1 MRVLMLVS
9 EAPPIKSGIARV
21 AGELTERLTGLG
33 VEIDVL
39 SANEIPRA
47 TFKEFRFSSLS
58 LRWRE
63 IQKRL
68 GEYDILHIHGSV
80 PTFSEAALLLGRLGS
95 RLVDRVSA
103 VVYTHHCDID
113 LEGLEATVRS
123 YNRMHRRLVRL
134 ADHVVASTPS
144 YALRLEAAA
153 RPGRVSAVPFGV
165 DFARFSSESEK
176 PERFNVLFVG
186 QLRPYKGVDVLLRAW
201 SKVDNADLHIVGTGH
216 ERERLT
222 ALIQELGLTSVH
234 LHGAVSDKGLVDY
247 YSNAH
252 VLVLPSTRKAEAFGL
267 VLLEGMAAGCVPVA
281 SRLPGV
287 TDVVGDTGMTFPVG
301 DSDAMAEVLLQLRDD
316 VDMRRRRSMLA
327 RKRAL
332 MFNWDYT
339 ARAYLDIYK
348 QAYVGRSL
356 ELLLK
361 GREAAEATIEPLQE
375 WLVEVAH
382 QTDADRASLM
392 LCATGR
398 YDMRIA
404 ASVGIDSAVVANTS
418 LPIGQRIAGHVAKT
432 GKPVLV
438 RKLGVPEPD
447 ALYVTSSHLASSL
460 VLPIRLAGST
470 VGVLNLA
477 RRDERP
483 PFSDMDRRWL
493 HRLSYQVAPLLG
505 AIRLDSYGMAAN
517 SVDEVSRRVPYVI
530 PLPSHAL
537 SATGQEGAD
546 DRSTQPAVS
555 VRVTGYNNLDY
566 QRGKLSAQ
574 DVQDI
579 LSVVTDGWG
588 GHVAQGADMEWVG

>member
-1 MRVLMLVS
+1 MLVS

-21 AGELTERLTGLG
+21 AGELTERLGRLG

-58 LRWRE
+58 LRWPE

-95 RLVDRVSA
+95 RLVRGVSA

-113 LEGLEATVRS
+113 LEGLELTVRS
-123 YNRMHRRLVRL
+123 YNRMHRRLLRL

-144 YALRLEAAA
+144 YALQLEAVA

-165 DFARFSSESEK
+165 DAARFSSKSRK

-201 SKVDNADLHIVGTGH
+201 RNVDNADLHIVGTGH
-216 ERERLT
+216 EREHLAALT
-222 ALIQELGLTSVH
+222 EELGLSSVH
-234 LHGAVSDKGLVDY
+234 LHGAVSDRELADY
-247 YSNAH
+247 YSKAH

-301 DSDAMAEVLLQLRDD
+301 DSDALADVLLQLRDD
-316 VDMRRRRSMLA
+316 VEMRRQLSVLA
-327 RKRAL
+327 EERAL
-332 MFNWDYT
+332 IFDWDHT
-339 ARAYLDIYK
+339 AQAYLDIYK
-348 QAYVGRSL
+348 QAYLGRLL
-356 ELLLK
+356 ELSM
-361 GREAAEATIEPLQE
+361 GRGEAGTETLQE
-375 WLVEVAH
+375 WLVEVAR

-392 LCATGR
+392 LWPAGEHE
-398 YDMRIA
+398 MRIA
-404 ASVGIDSAVVANTS
+404 ASVGVKPVVVANTS
-418 LPIGQRIAGHVAKT
+418 LLIGQRIAGHVAQT
-432 GKPVLV
+432 GRPLLV
-438 RKLGVPEPD
+438 QKGGMPETVPLYEAEPD
-447 ALYVTSSHLASSL
+447 LVSSL
-460 VLPIRLAGST
+460 VLPIRFAGST

-477 RRDERP
+477 RGEERP

-493 HRLSYQVAPLLG
+493 HRLSYQIAPLLG
-505 AIRLDSYGMAAN
+505 GIRLNSYGMAVD
-517 SVDEVSRRVPYVI
+517 SVDEESRRVPYVVA
-530 PLPSHAL
+530 SNA
-537 SATGQEGAD
+537 SSVTGQVEID
-546 DRSTQPAVS
+546 DDAMQPAV
-555 VRVTGYNNLDY
+555 RVPVSGYADVGY
-566 QRGKLSAQ
+566 RPEKMSAQ
-574 DVQDI
+574 DVQDVI
-579 LSVVTDGWG
+579 SIVTEGWG
-588 GHVAQGADMEWVG
+588 GHVSQGAGLEWAG